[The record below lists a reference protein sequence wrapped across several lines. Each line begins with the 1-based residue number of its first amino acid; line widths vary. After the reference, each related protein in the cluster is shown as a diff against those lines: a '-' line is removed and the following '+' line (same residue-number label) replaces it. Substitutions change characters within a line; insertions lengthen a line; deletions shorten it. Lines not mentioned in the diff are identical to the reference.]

1 MGTEPAEIDGGAE
14 AGADPLEVVDA
25 ELRADIRRLGRQ
37 LGDTLVRQHGEDLL
51 ESVEA
56 VRTLS
61 RRLRLAES
69 EVSRELTELL
79 AAADP
84 ERASLLVGAFTVYF
98 HLANVTEQVHRVE
111 DMNAE
116 GDTSE
121 RRFAETLRALV
132 EGGVAAD
139 EVAALVNRTALKPVF
154 TAHPTEA
161 TRRSVLEKLAE
172 IAQATAARNRERATP
187 SDRARI
193 DRRINELLEA
203 VWQTDEIRARR
214 PDPIDEAR
222 FVRYYLDQTI
232 REAMPALLDSIAAG
246 MGAIGGELAPAH
258 SPIRFGSWVGGDRDG
273 NPNVTPEMTEAV
285 LLQQR
290 RESLEIL
297 QDQVRELASQLSVGS
312 QVAGAPAE
320 MRQFIARH
328 QSDFAEELAAGD
340 PDQPYRLACS
350 VIFQRLR
357 EARDGGR
364 RGYRSP
370 GEMQADLAA
379 LDASLRANKGELLAE
394 GRLARLRRTVDMIGF
409 HLAALDIRQH
419 TDSHH
424 DAVAALAA
432 PLGVDYAAAD
442 RAARIAYLSKEL
454 DSPRPL
460 APPGRE
466 DVPEALALFETLRRC
481 LDELGDEVVDS
492 YIISMT
498 AGPDDVLA
506 AVVLAR
512 EVGLVDLDQGVAR
525 LDFVPLFETIDDLR
539 SLGETLTALFAIPAY
554 RRLVEARGGV
564 QEVMVGYSDSNKDGG
579 ITTSQWEIYKALQ
592 AIRDVSEATGVRVEV
607 FHGRGG
613 SIGRGGGPTHA
624 AILSQPDGV
633 LDGVVKF
640 TEQGEVIA
648 DKYGLPEL
656 AVQNL
661 DLALSALVEASA
673 GGSAPPA
680 DPADA
685 GRWSQIMDLMS
696 EAAYRAYRDFAQTP
710 GMVEYFVSSTP
721 VEELASLNIGSRPAR
736 RVEGGGDVA
745 DLRAI
750 PWVFGWTQSR
760 QIIPGWFG
768 VGAGLEAVR
777 EAGYGE
783 EASRMY
789 REWPFFRMFVS
800 NVEMTLVKT
809 DLGIARHYVNNLTP
823 PEHRGL
829 LEVISAEH
837 RRTVSGLTA
846 VTGAELLADRP
857 LLRRTLTVRDAYL
870 DPLNV
875 LQVELLS
882 RTRAGEA
889 DKHQRALSLT
899 INGIAAGM
907 RNTG

>member
-1 MGTEPAEIDGGAE
+1 METEQADQGGGA
-14 AGADPLEVVDA
+14 GAEGDPLEAVDA

-37 LGDTLVRQHGEDLL
+37 LGDTLVRQHGEGLL
-51 ESVEA
+51 EAVEA

-69 EVSRELTELL
+69 DASRELAELL
-79 AAADP
+79 AGVDP
-84 ERASLLVGAFTVYF
+84 EQASRLVGAFTVYF

-116 GDTSE
+116 GATPE
-121 RRFAETLRALV
+121 RRFEETLRALV
-132 EGGVAAD
+132 DSGVAAD
-139 EVAALVNRTALKPVF
+139 EAAALVNRTALKPVF

-161 TRRSVLEKLAE
+161 TRRSVLEKLAY
-172 IAQATAARNRERATP
+172 IAQATAARSNERATP
-187 SDRARI
+187 ADRARL

-222 FVRYYLDQTI
+222 FVRYYLDQTV

-246 MGAIGGELAPAH
+246 MRAIGGELAAAYT
-258 SPIRFGSWVGGDRDG
+258 PIRFGSWVGGDRDG

-285 LLQQR
+285 LLAQR
-290 RESLEIL
+290 REALAIL
-297 QDQVRELASQLSVGS
+297 RDQVRELAGQLSVSG
-312 QVAGAPAE
+312 QVAGVSAAVLD
-320 MRQFIARH
+320 FIARH
-328 QSDFAEELAAGD
+328 RSDFPEEAAAGD
-340 PDQPYRLACS
+340 DDEPYRLACA
-350 VIFQRLR
+350 IIHRRLG
-357 EARDGGR
+357 ETRDGGG
-364 RGYRSP
+364 RGYRRP
-370 GEMQADLAA
+370 EEMQADLAL
-379 LDASLRANKGELLAE
+379 LDASLRAHKGELLAD
-394 GRLARLRRTVDMIGF
+394 GQLARLRRTVNMIGF
-409 HLAALDIRQH
+409 HLAALDIRSH
-419 TDSHH
+419 ADSHH
-424 DAVAALAA
+424 EALAA
-432 PLGVDYAAAD
+432 LTSSLGFDYEAAD
-442 RAARIAYLSKEL
+442 PPARTAYLAREL

-460 APPGRE
+460 APPGRR
-466 DVPEALALFETLRRC
+466 DVPQALELFTVLRRL
-481 LDELGDEVVDS
+481 LDDLGDEVADS

-498 AGPDDVLA
+498 TGPDDVLA
-506 AVVLAR
+506 AAALAR
-512 EVGLVDLDQGVAR
+512 EVGLADLDQGVAR

-539 SLGETLTALFAIPAY
+539 SLGGTLTELLEIPAY
-554 RRLVEARGGV
+554 RRLVRMRGGV

-592 AIRDVSEATGVRVEV
+592 AIREVSEATGVRVEV

-624 AILSQPDGV
+624 AILSQPAGV
-633 LDGVVKF
+633 LDGAVKF

-648 DKYGLPEL
+648 DKYGLPQL

-661 DLALSALVEASA
+661 DLALSALVEASLA
-673 GGSAPPA
+673 GPSPDPGGS
-680 DPADA
+680 D
-685 GRWSQIMDLMS
+685 RWHGIMDQMS
-696 EAAYRAYRDFAQTP
+696 EAAYRAYRDFFQTP
-710 GMVEYFVSSTP
+710 GMAEYFISSTP
-721 VEELASLNIGSRPAR
+721 VEELANLNIGSRPAR
-736 RVEGGGDVA
+736 RVEGGGDLA
-745 DLRAI
+745 GLRAI

-768 VGAGLEAVR
+768 VGTGLEAVR
-777 EAGYGE
+777 TAGYGE
-783 EASRMY
+783 ELSRMY
-789 REWPFFRMFVS
+789 REWPFFQMFVS

-809 DLGIARHYVNNLTP
+809 DLGIARHYVNNLVEP
-823 PEHRGL
+823 RHRGL
-829 LEVISAEH
+829 LEVIADEL

-857 LLRRTLTVRDAYL
+857 ILRRTLAVRDAYL

-875 LQVELLS
+875 LQVELLA

-889 DKHQRALSLT
+889 EKHQRALLLT

>member
-1 MGTEPAEIDGGAE
+1 MGTEPAERGVAVE

-132 EGGVAAD
+132 GGGVPAD
-139 EVAALVNRTALKPVF
+139 EAAALVNRTALKPVF

-172 IAQATAARNRERATP
+172 IAQATAARNSERATP

-203 VWQTDEIRARR
+203 VWQTDEIRPRR

-246 MGAIGGELAPAH
+246 VRAIGEEPAPAH

-312 QVAGAPAE
+312 QVTGVSAE

-328 QSDFAEELAAGD
+328 QTEFAEELAAGD

-350 VIFQRLR
+350 VIYQRLR

-364 RGYRSP
+364 RGYRRP
-370 GEMQADLAA
+370 EEMQADLAV

-394 GRLARLRRTVDMIGF
+394 GRLARVRRTVDMIGF

-419 TDSHH
+419 ADSHH
-424 DAVAALAA
+424 DAVAALTA
-432 PLGVDYAAAD
+432 PLGFDYAAAD
-442 RAARIAYLSKEL
+442 RAARISYLSGEL
-454 DSPRPL
+454 ESPRPL

-466 DVPEALALFETLRRC
+466 DVPEALALFEMLRRC

-506 AVVLAR
+506 AAVLAR
-512 EVGLVDLDQGVAR
+512 EVGLVDLDQSAAR

-539 SLGETLTALFAIPAY
+539 SLGETLTALFDIPAY

-592 AIRDVSEATGVRVEV
+592 AIRDVSAATGVRVEV

-673 GGSAPPA
+673 GGSAPAA

-768 VGAGLEAVR
+768 VGAGLQAVR

-829 LEVISAEH
+829 LEVIAAEH

-889 DKHQRALSLT
+889 EKHQRALLLT